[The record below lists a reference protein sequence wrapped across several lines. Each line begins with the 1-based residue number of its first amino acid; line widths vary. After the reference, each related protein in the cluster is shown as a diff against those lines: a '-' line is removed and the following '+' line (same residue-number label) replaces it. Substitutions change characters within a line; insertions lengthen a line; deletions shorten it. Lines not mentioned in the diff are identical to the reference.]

1 MGEKML
7 KFAWP
12 WMAILMPMPFIIA
25 KWLMPVNKSQDKPIP
40 VIIFPKLQQLSAAF
54 NQPNFK
60 MQDNLRNWRKLLMA
74 AIWVCIVIALMRPE
88 IVKDV
93 AYAENTGY
101 DLMLAVDLS
110 RSMETVD
117 FRDNGKLISRID
129 ATKKVVANFVTQRLG
144 DRIGLIVFAEQA
156 YLPIPLTLDTNT
168 VVKMLNNLVVGM
180 AGESTSIGDA
190 IGIGVKNLRQR
201 PDASRVLILL
211 TDGIDTSSHIPPLE
225 AAKIATDDHVKI
237 YAIGVGDNLDEV
249 LLKKIATMTGGTYA
263 KVKSVSA
270 LEEVYAQINQL
281 EKSDA
286 KQQVLLIKKPLYYIF
301 LLLALLGL
309 GVFYVID
316 TKQYRYSNVT
326 E

>member
-1 MGEKML
+1 M
-7 KFAWP
+7 
-12 WMAILMPMPFIIA
+12 
-25 KWLMPVNKSQDKPIP
+25 
-40 VIIFPKLQQLSAAF
+40 
-54 NQPNFK
+54 
-60 MQDNLRNWRKLLMA
+60 
-74 AIWVCIVIALMRPE
+74 
-88 IVKDV
+88 
-93 AYAENTGY
+93 
-101 DLMLAVDLS
+101 
-110 RSMETVD
+110 
-117 FRDNGKLISRID
+117 
-129 ATKKVVANFVTQRLG
+129 ANFVTQRLG

-316 TKQYRYSNVT
+316 AKQYRYSNVT